1 MNRPLALVMMVV
13 LAVLAAFVLLGLL
26 SYEHNQVGDA
36 SPPGSNLVGGG
47 GAYIAYYLIGAWG
60 VAAFLVP
67 TVMLGYA
74 WALWRE
80 ADLDN
85 LGRRLAGALLVVL
98 SVSGLAHLVPLVS
111 GEGLLARWGE
121 WLLVRWDQMQ
131 LKGFGGSLGNELCGA
146 PIRDSLHPFPGGLLR
161 HSLEPSGAALV
172 LIAVLVLGVILM
184 DIGIAGMLRRWWRSF
199 KRAGE
204 RRRLATAAASDRY
217 LSEPFV
223 PIPPKPKGRATTSM
237 HEISRRIADEEALP
251 PDAAQ
256 LVEKIRSHRR
266 ALEQQGGENAAV
278 SGSIENA
285 TMATSALSPAGAV
298 ANPTPDI
305 QDRTLTAADDQDAQP
320 TVPMGAATMPDSR
333 PDSRPEAPPAAPRTP
348 TTPKPPIHLTKD
360 EESRLAEDAEYIL
373 PPVDLLEA
381 MPSRPQAEHEKEKN
395 QIAKQIEEVFSH
407 FNIGVQV
414 VDATRGPVVTQYEI
428 RLLDQAMRVG
438 KVEGYEK
445 DLAMKLGTEG
455 IRIVAPLPNKTTIGV
470 EVPNRVKAAV
480 VMRDLVEEFDPDAYA
495 LPIILGRDVIGRPII
510 SDLAKMPHLLVAG
523 ATGMGKSV
531 CMNAMICSILLFKTP
546 NHVKF
551 IMVDPKMVEL
561 AGYEDIPHLLAP
573 PITDMTRAHAALEW
587 ACRTMDERYEALKS
601 TGVRDIKSFNEL
613 GEAEIRMRLGKK
625 DIKLEDLAHDSAFM
639 SYIVV
644 LVDEYADLMM
654 VNKEV
659 EKSIVRLAAKSR
671 ACGIHVILTTQRPS
685 ADVVTGLIKSNLPS
699 RICFRVVDKSNS
711 RVVLDVSGAENLLGK
726 GDMLFLQPGTSQPIR
741 GQGVWLKDSEIN
753 AIVAHAKEQGA
764 PEYNTDV
771 VDTGAVAMME
781 GEGSGSVPASEWL
794 KDRQFHEA
802 VQSMYRYNKTGADFF
817 RRKCNVGY
825 NKATQY
831 VEQLAD
837 LGFLSPAKGTAS
849 REILKTF
856 DDWLDLL
863 KKHGHTWDEDDDIY
877 HDPIQIRS

>member
-1 MNRPLALVMMVV
+1 MDMRRPVRVMLAGCLAVGAVLLLLALASYAHPQIINGGTEGKNLMG
-13 LAVLAAFVLLGLL
+13 LA
-26 SYEHNQVGDA
+26 
-36 SPPGSNLVGGG
+36 
-47 GAYIAYYLIGAWG
+47 GAWIAHGFILLWG
-60 VAAFLVP
+60 VVAFLP
-67 TVMLGYA
+67 PLLLLGYA
-74 WALWRE
+74 VAIWRE
-80 ADLDN
+80 SDLDN
-85 LGRRLAGALLVVL
+85 LGRRLTGAAILIPALCGLVHLL
-98 SVSGLAHLVPLVS
+98 PLDAEC
-111 GEGLLARWGE
+111 EGLL
-121 WLLVRWDQMQ
+121 LRWDQYQ
-131 LKGFGGSLGNELCGA
+131 FGGLGGSLGRWLCARAGRYESGA
-146 PIRDSLHPFPGGLLR
+146 SEGVLVQNLDVA
-161 HSLEPSGAALV
+161 GAALV
-172 LIAVLVLGVILM
+172 LTCLAAAGLLLM
-184 DIGIAGMLRRWWRSF
+184 HIGLRRHLRRVWNAVHSW
-199 KRAGE
+199 KQAPALPMPE
-204 RRRLATAAASDRY
+204 RPGRVKP
-217 LSEPFV
+217 PFV
-223 PIPPKPKGRATTSM
+223 PGPSGPVIKTRATTSI
-237 HEISRRIADEEALP
+237 HEITRRIADDEGTAMPDAEALLEKIRQQRRSLQS
-251 PDAAQ
+251 PDAAVQ
-256 LVEKIRSHRR
+256 AVAGAQSANGSTSMAEAERTAE
-266 ALEQQGGENAAV
+266 ALAADP
-278 SGSIENA
+278 A
-285 TMATSALSPAGAV
+285 PAPLSPV
-298 ANPTPDI
+298 A
-305 QDRTLTAADDQDAQP
+305 RTETI
-320 TVPMGAATMPDSR
+320 
-333 PDSRPEAPPAAPRTP
+333 PPAAAV
-348 TTPKPPIHLTKD
+348 
-360 EESRLAEDAEYIL
+360 LASSDAESDAEASVLSAKPKRAAQKARQRGATGLDGYIL
-373 PPVDLLEA
+373 PTVDLLDEL
-381 MPSRPQAEHEKEKN
+381 PQKRVAEHEQEKN
-395 QIAKQIEEVFSH
+395 QIARAIEEVFSH
-407 FNIGVQV
+407 FDVAVQV
-414 VDATRGPVVTQYEI
+414 VNATRGPVVTQYEI
-428 RLLDQAMRVG
+428 RLLDQSMRVQ
-438 KVEGYEK
+438 KVEGFEK

-455 IRIVAPLPNKTTIGV
+455 IRIVAPLPNKTTIGI
-470 EVPNRVKAAV
+470 EVPNRVKEAV
-480 VMRDLVEEFDPDAYA
+480 VMRDLVEEVDPSTMA
-495 LPIILGRDVIGRPII
+495 LPVILGRDVVGRPLI

-764 PEYNTDV
+764 PEYDTDV

-849 REILKTF
+849 REILKTW

-863 KKHGHTWDEDDDIY
+863 KKHGLTWEEDDDIY